1 MNLSKEALCQVQLEL
16 QGGYLSA
23 FNHSISNTGDEKK
36 LSFYGTGYEIGTQV
50 KYKSENNFFAPFFEY
65 SMRNQGA
72 NVEYSIGSSNFSFTS
87 KQTYRFFSH
96 NIALGNTFTINKFDF
111 SLAAGFSLYSWW
123 SIINRVKM
131 EASQATQF
139 RFTSYILSD
148 ELSEENDYY
157 VFISP
162 AVSYSYSKR
171 LSFYST
177 LTMPVHW
184 NSDFAIFNK
193 GELADN
199 LNNYDHYSETRFRAF
214 LLTVGLR
221 YTIWKS

>member
-1 MNLSKEALCQVQLEL
+1 MTLSEITVCQVHLKL

-23 FNHSISNTGDEKK
+23 FNHSIDNIGDNNE
-36 LSFYGTGYEIGTQV
+36 LSFYGAGYEIGTQV

-72 NVEYSIGSSNFSFTS
+72 NAEYSIGSSNFSFTS
-87 KQTYRFFSH
+87 KKTYRFFSH
-96 NIALGNTFTINKFDF
+96 NISLGNTFTINKFDL

-123 SIINRVKM
+123 SIISSGQM
-131 EASQATQF
+131 QASKPTGY
-139 RFTSYILSD
+139 RFTNYTLSD
-148 ELSEENDYY
+148 KLSEENDYY
-157 VFISP
+157 IFVSP
-162 AVSYSYSKR
+162 AVSYSYSRR

-199 LNNYDHYSETRFRAF
+199 WNNYEYYSETRFKAF